1 VAYQRQL
8 FDGATTKSLDTLKS
22 WSGTGDDMPSF
33 LGGSTGSTSNPL
45 RLYATVAYLYRC
57 IEVRSNALLAMPWSI
72 YRGDTELVRHDVD
85 EWPKELAAYQGLEE
99 LLWQTEAALCLK
111 AESFWY
117 KRRSRLGPINVRWLD
132 PTTMSP
138 VWGAEAITAFK
149 RQVGNASSELSVDD
163 VVYTRLAGLSETAP
177 RTAPAAAA
185 CSAAGVLYNV
195 NEFAAA
201 FFKRGAIKATILTV
215 EGNPPQAERERLKA
229 WWQRFFTGINKAFA
243 AEVVSA
249 AVTPVIVGEG
259 LSELTNTELTAT
271 EREEI
276 ATALGV
282 PHSLV
287 MSNAANYATAEA
299 DRLTFYDMTIVPE
312 ANAIARQVNAQLFI
326 PAGLRFEWHPQELPI
341 YQADENER
349 AAAFAAYVNA
359 GLKPSVVAQMLGL
372 NLPEGVTPEQLD
384 PVVPQPQEGTDA
396 FVGVGTKDI
405 LGYHI
410 ESGVVTRNEA
420 RADVGLPPVDD
431 SGDTMLRDLNAKLD
445 VMVKARSAGIAPA
458 DAAALVGLDVHI
470 EEQQAQPVP
479 PQLQPGPQNAPQQA
493 PQGTQ
498 DMQAQNAQRQDEA
511 RKFLRWA
518 KGKRAPD
525 VARFASD
532 VLTDDDK
539 RALLADVEQPDA
551 PALDTPQAWQ
561 AYKALLLAHDPGDD
575 TTAEER
581 ALLEAEATS
590 QREIARALRKQFK
603 DILPAN
609 AEDMDIVALQNYLE
623 QRIGNQA
630 VHDAISAA
638 VRRAVDVGV
647 NIAADQLTALSVGF
661 DYTMIHTAARE
672 WGQQYSAELI
682 TNIDNTT
689 RAAVRESVARWYT
702 NGEPLSALTRDLAGT
717 FDERRAK
724 LIAMTETTHS
734 AAQGTLRGYEASG
747 VVKAMVFLTSSDER
761 VCSFCGSLDGQVV
774 ALDGKF
780 SDKLPPELQAKLN
793 GKTFATPPVHPGCR
807 CRIGAQLIEVAQ

>member
-1 VAYQRQL
+1 LHHQRGGGVAYKQFLLDGSKSISLDALSSWSDLGDNLPWQSS
-8 FDGATTKSLDTLKS
+8 GATQS
-22 WSGTGDDMPSF
+22 
-33 LGGSTGSTSNPL
+33 PL

-117 KRRSRLGPINVRWLD
+117 KRRSRLGPIAVRWLD

-163 VVYTRLAGLSETAP
+163 VVYTRLAGISETAP

-185 CSAAGVLYNV
+185 MSAAGVLYNV
-195 NEFAAA
+195 NAFAAA
-201 FFKRGAIKATILTV
+201 FFARGAIKATILTV

-299 DRLTFYDMTIVPE
+299 DRLTFYDMTVVPE
-312 ANAIARQVNAQLFI
+312 ANSIARQVNKQLFA
-326 PAGLRFEWHPQELPI
+326 PAGLRFEWHPQELSI
-341 YQADENER
+341 YQVDENER
-349 AAAFAAYVNA
+349 ATAYATYVNA
-359 GLKPSVVAQMLGL
+359 QMKPSIAAQIVGVK
-372 NLPEGVTPEQLD
+372 LPEGVEPEDLD
-384 PVVPQPQEGTDA
+384 PEPQP
-396 FVGVGTKDI
+396 
-405 LGYHI
+405 
-410 ESGVVTRNEA
+410 VV
-420 RADVGLPPVDD
+420 L
-431 SGDTMLRDLNAKLD
+431 
-445 VMVKARSAGIAPA
+445 
-458 DAAALVGLDVHI
+458 
-470 EEQQAQPVP
+470 QQAPVQQQDQQQGNAPVP
-479 PQLQPGPQNAPQQA
+479 PTNAPDA
-493 PQGTQ
+493 
-498 DMQAQNAQRQDEA
+498 RQDEA

-551 PALDTPQAWQ
+551 PTLDTVQAWQ

-575 TTAEER
+575 NTVEER
-581 ALLEAEATS
+581 ALLEAESTS
-590 QREIARALRKQFK
+590 QREIAKALRKQFR

-672 WGQQYSAELI
+672 WGQQYSAQLI

-724 LIAMTETTHS
+724 LVAATETTS
-734 AAQGTLRGYEASG
+734 AAAHGTLEGYRASG
-747 VVKAMVFLTSSDER
+747 VVKEIVWEVASDER
-761 VCSFCGSLDGQVV
+761 VCPYCGSLAGKAV
-774 ALDGKF
+774 ALDGNF
-780 SDKLPPELQAKLN
+780 SDMLPQELQAKL
-793 GKTFATPPVHPGCR
+793 GGRTFSIPPAHPNCR
-807 CRIGAQLIEVAQ
+807 CRLSARVLDVGEVSQ